1 MEAKVISTV
10 LEKARHF
17 VEEGCCSL
25 IQDGPLTPERF
36 LISPCPVST
45 ALAMMSFLAKP
56 ARYSLQISS
65 GLRCLENSRNHDGGW
80 SRAPG
85 LPSDE
90 RSSLVCL
97 TAINCAQKGL
107 NPEAIHAVA
116 ATIGATW
123 LQDVPRLILDWPAD
137 SPLIKLL
144 ETFITNKTVSG
155 IFSDISF
162 EHLPAVLAMLPPAGR
177 PLLLAL
183 ACIRQAENN
192 RNPRNLQAV
201 LKRLVT
207 FQAPNGGWCEDILIT
222 AICILCLSVT
232 GRYPV
237 VQARGLKWLASVQY
251 PSGAW
256 PSFNQLTNWDVGMS
270 AYVLHETGLTRP
282 ELLTDCAAYLS
293 VRANRDG
300 SYGTL
305 SPYSFPDLDDSAIAL
320 LGTCAGSS
328 LNPDFKEA
336 AARTGELLK
345 SLQNRDGSWGTFPE
359 VTGTP
364 PLCTCQYP
372 VHIKSV
378 DVTVHVL
385 QSLLKA
391 KVPANSPH
399 VQKGFWW
406 LFFHQKWDGSWK
418 STWYTGDAYATA
430 QTLELLCQYN
440 LWPRSRAKARNW
452 LLTAQNTNGGWP
464 IGSAG
469 ECGLALTALLKNGE
483 NPSSFPIQKG
493 LAYLCSRQNPDGSFK
508 PTYGGLYASG
518 LNYEDPIT
526 EALAAIRAIWT
537 YQKAVKQRI

>member
-1 MEAKVISTV
+1 LLEAKVLSTV

-17 VEEGCCSL
+17 VEKGCRSM

-36 LISPCPVST
+36 RISPCPVST
-45 ALAMMSFLAKP
+45 ALALISLMAKP
-56 ARYSLQISS
+56 AKYSLQLSS
-65 GLRCLENSRNHDGGW
+65 GLRYLENSRNQDGGW
-80 SRAPG
+80 GRIPG
-85 LPSDE
+85 SPSDE

-97 TAINCAQKGL
+97 TAINCVQTGL
-107 NPEAIHAVA
+107 NPEAIQAVG

-144 ETFITNKTVSG
+144 QTFITNETVSG

-162 EHLPAVLAMLPPAGR
+162 EHLPALLAMLPPAGR
-177 PLLLAL
+177 PLILAL
-183 ACIRQAENN
+183 ASIRQSENN
-192 RNPRNLQAV
+192 RNSRNLQAAI
-201 LKRLVT
+201 KRLVT
-207 FQAPNGGWCEDILIT
+207 YQSPNGGWCEDILIT

-232 GRYPV
+232 GRFPAI
-237 VQARGLKWLASVQY
+237 QTRGLKWLASVQY

-256 PSFNQLTNWDVGMS
+256 PSFNQLTNWDIGLS
-270 AYVLHETGLTRP
+270 ACVLRETGITQPKLIN
-282 ELLTDCAAYLS
+282 ECASYLS
-293 VRANRDG
+293 VRANQDG

-305 SPYSFPDLDDSAIAL
+305 SPYSFPDLDDTAIAL
-320 LGTCAGSS
+320 LGTCAGSREN
-328 LNPDFKEA
+328 LNFKET
-336 AARTGELLK
+336 AARTGDLLK
-345 SLQNRDGSWGTFPE
+345 GLQNRDGSWGTFPE
-359 VTGTP
+359 VTGPP
-364 PLCTCQYP
+364 PLCTCQSP

-391 KVPANSPH
+391 GIPTSSPY

-430 QTLELLCQYN
+430 QTLELLSQYN
-440 LWPRSRAKARNW
+440 LWPRSRAKAKNW

-469 ECGLALTALLKNGE
+469 ECGLALTALLKNGDIT
-483 NPSSFPIQKG
+483 SSVPIQKG
-493 LAYLCSRQNPDGSFK
+493 LTYICSRQNPDGSFK
-508 PTYGGLYASG
+508 PAYGGLYASG
-518 LNYEDPIT
+518 LYYEDPIT

-537 YQKAVKQRI
+537 YQKAVKK